1 MLIASYLQDG
11 IPKCVCFR
19 LREERRNGVQE
30 ERRDEWKGVRKDAGK
45 EGWQEEGV
53 SPQSLG
59 VFYFGFISWNDVPRL
74 SVASGKMDV
83 LIEHIV
89 VVN

>member
-1 MLIASYLQDG
+1 MKEGQ
-11 IPKCVCFR
+11 
-19 LREERRNGVQE
+19 
-30 ERRDEWKGVRKDAGK
+30 RDEWQGVRKDGGK
-45 EGWQEEGV
+45 EGWQEERV

-59 VFYFGFISWNDVPRL
+59 VSCLGFISWNDVPRL
-74 SVASGKMDV
+74 SAASGKMVV